1 MVVCAIA
8 QTGTFGISHVPRRWV
23 GYQPRPSRQ
32 PKTGE
37 VDESQGVGKVKANG
51 GVTQNPAASDVDVA
65 NDETTLQVKV

>member
-1 MVVCAIA
+1 MVVRA
-8 QTGTFGISHVPRRWV
+8 QTGTFGIPRPTSP
-23 GYQPRPSRQ
+23 GYNPRPSRQ